1 MSRAP
6 ITQQTTWLYF
16 DTSCQTVTMLF
27 NKYHSHRCAKTTS
40 DIWSDLIHHPEMTDC
55 KELKTMLRY

>member
-27 NKYHSHRCAKTTS
+27 NKYHSHRCAKTPS
-40 DIWSDLIHHPEMTDC
+40 DIWSDLIHHPEMTR
-55 KELKTMLRY
+55 L